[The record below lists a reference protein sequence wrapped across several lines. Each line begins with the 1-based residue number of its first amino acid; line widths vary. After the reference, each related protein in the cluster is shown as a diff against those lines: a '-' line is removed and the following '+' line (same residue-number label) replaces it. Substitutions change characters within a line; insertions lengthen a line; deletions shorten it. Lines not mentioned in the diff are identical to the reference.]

1 MEIQGKA
8 GSKERAELETAAI
21 CTVRIDNKEIK
32 QTLSSIQLDQYI
44 DRHHM
49 LQVRIK
55 QVGTAQSGQDFDDP
69 ADYTAFLGKSISLN
83 VKPTGGMVDSSRE
96 LEFIGIVT
104 QVSLDNSIDGLNTVL
119 ITSHSPTIGLDN
131 SKKNAFFFD
140 QSASDIIGST
150 LRNHPITLGNVDSS
164 KGVSKFTVQYRE
176 SDYDFVRRLAFHY
189 GKFAFYDGKEFC
201 VVKASGSGAE
211 ELTWR
216 ETLGS
221 FSFGLGTADP
231 EFTSSAYNYEQ
242 SKIFTQ
248 DSKSLPAQSSLPA
261 MLKTSP
267 DASKNIFKNSG
278 FTVSSRFIPDAQSL
292 DEILQVEKNGSLGK
306 MIQCQG
312 YSIVPKVAVGHSV
325 KIKGMSK
332 LDGTFWVNSVRH
344 IFNESGK
351 YHNTFICT
359 PVDTAFPSTRFNLQP
374 FTDLQSAV
382 VVDNDDPEKLGRIK
396 VKFPWIQDSTIWVRY
411 LSFNASQTGGWYSL
425 PEIDDIVLVGFEMG
439 NPEMPVALGSLY
451 DKNNPPDSKAV
462 DSKNDIRQFLT
473 KGGSLIQIKDT
484 SGSEEI
490 KISMKDGKNSIVMQ
504 TSGPSITI
512 ESQNGDISIKGKSV
526 TINSD
531 QNIEIKAG
539 GDLKAEG
546 SANLKLKG
554 GMQSDLE
561 GNMVNVKGSMI
572 KLN

>member
-1 MEIQGKA
+1 
-8 GSKERAELETAAI
+8 
-21 CTVRIDNKEIK
+21 
-32 QTLSSIQLDQYI
+32 
-44 DRHHM
+44 
-49 LQVRIK
+49 
-55 QVGTAQSGQDFDDP
+55 
-69 ADYTAFLGKSISLN
+69 LN
-83 VKPTGGMVDSSRE
+83 IKPTGGMVDASRE

-104 QVSLDNSIDGLNTVL
+104 QVSLENSIDGLNTVL
-119 ITSHSPTIGLDN
+119 ITGHSPTIGLDD

-140 QSASDIIGST
+140 QSAGDIIGST
-150 LRNHPITLGNVDSS
+150 LRKHPITLGNVDST
-164 KGVSKFTVQYRE
+164 KGVSKFAVQYRE
-176 SDYDFVRRLAFHY
+176 SDYELVMRLAYHS
-189 GKFAFYDGKEFC
+189 GKFAFYDGKEFS

-211 ELTWR
+211 ELIWR

-221 FSFGLGTADP
+221 FAFGLGTAAP
-231 EFTSSAYNYEQ
+231 EYNSVAYNYEQ

-248 DSKSLPAQSSLPA
+248 DSQSLPAQSSLPA
-261 MLKTSP
+261 MLKSSP
-267 DASKNIFKNSG
+267 DASKNIYKDSG
-278 FTVSSRFIPDAQSL
+278 YTVASRFIPDAQSL

-332 LDGTFWVNSVRH
+332 LDGTFWVNAVSH
-344 IFNESGK
+344 IFDESGK
-351 YHNTFICT
+351 YHNNFICT
-359 PVDTAFPSTRFNLQP
+359 PVDTAFPSTRFNSQP

-396 VKFPWIQDSTIWVRY
+396 VKFPWIQSDTVWVRY
-411 LSFNASQTGGWYSL
+411 LSFNDSQRGGWYCL
-425 PEIDDIVLVGFEMG
+425 PEINDIVLVGFEQG
-439 NPEMPVALGSLY
+439 NAEMPVALGSLY
-451 DKNNPPDSKAV
+451 DKNNSPDSKAV

-512 ESQNGDISIKGKSV
+512 ESQGGDVTIKGKS
-526 TINSD
+526 ISFEAD
-531 QNIEIKAG
+531 QNVEIKAG
-539 GDLKAEG
+539 GDFKAEG
-546 SANLKLKG
+546 SNNLKLKG
-554 GMQSDLE
+554 GIQSDLE
-561 GNMVNVKGSMI
+561 GNMVNVKGSLI

>member
-1 MEIQGKA
+1 MD
-8 GSKERAELETAAI
+8 SKEKALLETAAI

-44 DRHHM
+44 DNHHT
-49 LQVRIK
+49 LQVGIK
-55 QVGTAQSGQDFDDP
+55 QVGNVQSGQDFDDP
-69 ADYTAFLGKSISLN
+69 SGYAAFLGKSISLN
-83 VKPTGGMVDSSRE
+83 IKPTGGMVDASRE

-104 QVSLDNSIDGLNTVL
+104 QVSLENSIDGLNSVR
-119 ITSHSPTIGLDN
+119 ITANSPTIALDDA
-131 SKKNAFFFD
+131 KKNAFFYD

-150 LRNHPITLGNVDSS
+150 LRNYPITLGSVDST
-164 KGVSKFTVQYRE
+164 KGTSKFAVQYRE
-176 SDYDFVRRLAFHY
+176 SDYELVMRLAYHN
-189 GKFAFYDGKEFC
+189 GKFAFYDGKEFR

-211 ELTWR
+211 ELVWR

-221 FSFGLGTADP
+221 FSFGLGTVAP
-231 EFTSSAYNYEQ
+231 EFTAAVYNYEQ

-248 DSKSLPAQSSLPA
+248 DSQSLPAQSSLPA

-267 DASKNIFKNSG
+267 DASKNIYKSSG
-278 FTVSSRFIPDAQSL
+278 YTVASKFITDAQSL

-306 MIQCQG
+306 MIQCRG
-312 YSIVPKVAVGHSV
+312 FSIVPKVAVGHCV

-332 LDGTFWVNSVRH
+332 LDGTFWVNSVCH
-344 IFNESGK
+344 IFDESGK

-359 PVDTAFPSTRFNLQP
+359 PLDTAFPSTRFNLQP

-382 VVDNDDPEKLGRIK
+382 VVDNNDPEKLGRIK
-396 VKFPWIQDSTIWVRY
+396 VKFPWIQSDTAWVRY
-411 LSFNASQTGGWYSL
+411 LSLHAGNKMGWYCL
-425 PEIDDIVLVGFEMG
+425 PEINDIVLIGFEQG

-451 DKNNPPDSKAV
+451 DKDNAPDANAV
-462 DSKNDIRQFLT
+462 DSKNDIQQLLT
-473 KGGSLIQIKDT
+473 KGGNLIQIKNT

-512 ESQNGDISIKGKSV
+512 ESQNGDISIKGKNI
-526 TINSD
+526 TLNAD
-531 QNIEIKAG
+531 QKIEIKAG
-539 GDLKAEG
+539 SDLNAEG
-546 SANLKLKG
+546 SGNLKLKG

-561 GNMVNVKGSMI
+561 GSMVNVKGSMVKI
-572 KLN
+572 N